1 MRFRCLGCDGGIGG
15 ELRTTSFLVDDDVVI
30 DCGTGVGDLAAAEL
44 ARVTD
49 VFLTHAHVD
58 HTGFLPMLIDAT
70 IAARAEPLVVH
81 GTTETLD
88 ALARHVFNNEIW
100 PDFTRIPTP
109 ERPFLRHAT
118 LAVGEA
124 MEVKGRH
131 FTALPVAHTVPAV
144 GYHLDSGRA
153 SLVFSGDTGPCD
165 SLWRAVN
172 KIGNLKHLIV
182 ETSYGDEQQWIA
194 EASGHLCPKLLA
206 EELEKL
212 ERPAEIL
219 LTHMKPSTHETI
231 MREVGA
237 RSWRSQPRQLARGQI
252 IEF

>member
-1 MRFRCLGCDGGIGG
+1 MRCRCLGCDGGIGG

-109 ERPFLRHAT
+109 ERPFLRYAT

-172 KIGNLKHLIV
+172 NIGNLKHRI
-182 ETSYGDEQQWIA
+182 
-194 EASGHLCPKLLA
+194 H
-206 EELEKL
+206 
-212 ERPAEIL
+212 PARAA
-219 LTHMKPSTHETI
+219 TYWS
-231 MREVGA
+231 
-237 RSWRSQPRQLARGQI
+237 
-252 IEF
+252 